1 MQITIVVDD
10 KKVVCD
16 GVAVTMPDIDWAVFD
31 GDPKTPWDDVA
42 CVQYNTKT
50 GQGHI
55 EYRTIVTAGHA
66 RPNIRPGDKPIDAA
80 EFERVYGWI
89 IPAYVEA
96 REKAKAAEKAEM
108 EAKLKATSEASD
120 KALAEYRAAK
130 RAKVL
135 RDGVEVEAAAADDV
149 EALKAKIADLE
160 SKSAALENQ
169 VSSHHAAFKKLDEIT
184 GDGT

>member
-1 MQITIVVDD
+1 MQITIVVED
-10 KKVVCD
+10 KTVICD
-16 GVAVTMPDIDWAVFD
+16 GFAVVMPDIDWAVFD

-42 CVQYNTKT
+42 AVQYNTKS

-55 EYRTIVTAGHA
+55 EYRTIVTDGHT

-80 EFERVYGWI
+80 EWMRSYEWV

-96 REKAKAAEKAEM
+96 REKAKAAEKAAM
-108 EAKLKATSEASD
+108 EAALKATSQASD
-120 KALAEYRAAK
+120 KALAEYRATK

-149 EALKAKIADLE
+149 EALKAKLAELE
-160 SKSAALENQ
+160 SKSEALEGK
-169 VSSHHAAFKKLDEIT
+169 VSSHHKAFEALDKIT
-184 GDGT
+184 GDGK

>member
-1 MQITIVVDD
+1 MQITIVVED
-10 KKVVCD
+10 KTVICD
-16 GVAVTMPDIDWAVFD
+16 GFAVAMPDIDWSVFD

-42 CVQYNTKT
+42 AVQYNTKT

-55 EYRTIVTAGHA
+55 EYRTIVTDGHT
-66 RPNIRPGDKPIDAA
+66 RPNIRPGDKPLDAA

-96 REKAKAAEKAEM
+96 REKAKAAEKAAM
-108 EAKLKATSEASD
+108 EAALKATSQASD
-120 KALAEYRAAK
+120 KDLAEYRAAK

-149 EALKAKIADLE
+149 EALKAKIAELE
-160 SKSAALENQ
+160 GK
-169 VSSHHAAFKKLDEIT
+169 VSSHHAAFEALDKIT